1 MSDPASEA
9 TPLELFRLE
18 LEERVE
24 HLNSGLLQLE
34 ADPGSRQACDAVMRS
49 LHSVKGAAGIVVL
62 PPLVTVAHRLED
74 FFVAVINGEVVLD
87 PQAFALGF
95 RCVDLF
101 QDVSRLS
108 ADSIREWLAA
118 RSPELDDLV
127 ESLSQLL
134 PDGGGGSPAPRP
146 GGGELENPYTLTAEP
161 ASSGPAA
168 GDRVVRVE
176 AENLNRIMALSGE
189 MLVEAKWLQ
198 PFADSLSLLKDRQKD
213 LQATIEA
220 LRLQLSEAG
229 QGAPL
234 ELVEKARSKEREC
247 RDTLTERLGELELYA
262 LRTTNLSYRLY
273 REVIG
278 SNMRPFSDAM
288 VALPRMVRDLATS
301 LGKQVQLDV
310 LGKGTLVDRDILRKL
325 ESPLT
330 HILRNAVDHGVE
342 LPEERIAAG
351 KPARSTIRIEALHRG
366 GMLSITISDDGKGV
380 RFEKVRQQLV
390 ALGLVSA
397 DEADHLSEA
406 ELCEHLYQPGFSTA
420 AAVTEV
426 SGRGVGL
433 DVVSSMA
440 NEVGGTV
447 RFSSVA
453 GEGTS
458 IHFQLPLTL
467 SVVRTLL
474 VEIAGEPYAFPLA
487 RLDQIVAIEIAD
499 IQVME
504 GRECFMLDGVSI
516 GLISARQVMQFPEP
530 AQSAGPIPVVV
541 ISDHAKLYGVVVD
554 RYLGEQDLVV
564 RPLDPRLGKVANVS
578 AAALM
583 GDGQPILIV
592 DTVDLVRSI
601 DALLQ
606 RASLQGQASLQPQR
620 QGQRILIVDDSPVAL
635 DLQSRLVVSRGYQV
649 DRAVHGLEAW
659 KAVRDG
665 DYQLLVT
672 DVEMPEMD
680 GIALIQTL
688 RKEPR
693 FRHLPIIIS
702 SSRDSEQDRL
712 HGMEAGADYYLV
724 KSSFQDDTLLDAIHQ
739 LIGPA

>member
-1 MSDPASEA
+1 MSDHSSEA

-24 HLNSGLLQLE
+24 HLNQVLLQLE
-34 ADPGSRQACDAVMRS
+34 AQPNSQEASDQVMRS
-49 LHSVKGAAGIVVL
+49 LHSVKGAASIVVL
-62 PPLVTVAHRLED
+62 QSLVRVAHRLED
-74 FFVAVINGEVVLD
+74 FFVAFKNGEATLD
-87 PQAFALGF
+87 APAFALSF

-101 QDVSRLS
+101 QDVSRLP
-108 ADSIREWLAA
+108 AEEIREWLAA
-118 RSPELDDLV
+118 RTPELDALV
-127 ESLSQLL
+127 EELSQLL
-134 PDGGGGSPAPRP
+134 PGAGSIMVATQAAGPSNEAVITP
-146 GGGELENPYTLTAEP
+146 GQELTNST
-161 ASSGPAA
+161 PAA
-168 GDRVVRVE
+168 SDRVVRVE

-220 LRLQLSEAG
+220 LRLQLTEAG
-229 QGAPL
+229 QTSSL
-234 ELVEKARSKEREC
+234 ELVEKARNKEREC
-247 RDTLTERLGELELYA
+247 RETLGERLGELELYA

-278 SNMRPFSDAM
+278 SNMRPFSDVM
-288 VALPRMVRDLATS
+288 VAFPRMVRDLANS
-301 LGKQVQLDV
+301 LGKQVQLEV
-310 LGKGTLVDRDILRKL
+310 LGKATLVDRDILRKL

-330 HILRNAVDHGVE
+330 HILRNAIDHGIE
-342 LPEERIAAG
+342 RPEERIAMG
-351 KPARSTIRIEALHRG
+351 KEARGTIRIEALHRG
-366 GMLSITISDDGKGV
+366 GMLSITISDDGMGV
-380 RFEKVRQQLV
+380 RFDQVRRLLTAQ
-390 ALGLVSA
+390 GLVDA
-397 DEADHLSEA
+397 AEAEGLSET
-406 ELCEHLYQPGFSTA
+406 ELCQYLYQPGFSTSET
-420 AAVTEV
+420 VTEV
-426 SGRGVGL
+426 SGRGVGM

-440 NEVGGTV
+440 SEVGGTV
-447 RFSSVA
+447 RFSSVT
-453 GEGTS
+453 GEGSS

-487 RLDQIVAIEIAD
+487 RLDQIVAIESSD
-499 IQVME
+499 ISVME

-516 GLISARQVMQFPEP
+516 GLISARQVMKFPEAAQP
-530 AQSAGPIPVVV
+530 ATPIPVVV
-541 ISDHAKLYGVVVD
+541 ISDHAKVYGVVVD

-564 RPLDPRLGKVANVS
+564 RPLDPRLGKVANIS

-601 DALLQ
+601 DSLLQ
-606 RASLQGQASLQPQR
+606 SSGLLNTADRQVGV
-620 QGQRILIVDDSPVAL
+620 QGQRILIADDSPVAL
-635 DLQSRLVVSRGYQV
+635 DLQARLISSRGYQV
-649 DRAVHGLEAW
+649 DRVVNGLEAW
-659 KAVRDG
+659 KAIREG
-665 DYQLLVT
+665 SYQLLVT

-680 GIALIQTL
+680 GIALIQSL
-688 RKEPR
+688 RKEPA

-724 KSSFQDDTLLDAIHQ
+724 KSSFQDETLLNAIHQ

>member
-1 MSDPASEA
+1 MSVFPSEA
-9 TPLELFRLE
+9 APLELFRLE

-24 HLNSGLLQLE
+24 PLNQALLLLE
-34 ADPGSRQACDAVMRS
+34 NQPGSRDACDQVMRS

-62 PPLVTVAHRLED
+62 PSLVTVAHRLED
-74 FFVAVINGEVVLD
+74 FFVAVKHGQASLD
-87 PQAFALGF
+87 QQAFGLSF

-101 QDVSRLS
+101 QDVSRLN
-108 ADSIREWLAA
+108 ADAIREWLGA
-118 RSPELDDLV
+118 RSLELDELV
-127 ESLSQLL
+127 DALSTLL
-134 PDGGGGSPAPRP
+134 PDGSVASPAPRSVAT
-146 GGGELENPYTLTAEP
+146 ELENPFAPPLEP
-161 ASSGPAA
+161 AAA
-168 GDRVVRVE
+168 TPSASDRVVRVE

-198 PFADSLSLLKDRQKD
+198 PFADSLGLLKDRQKD
-213 LQATIEA
+213 LQATIE
-220 LRLQLSEAG
+220 LMRLQLAEAG
-229 QGAPL
+229 QTASL
-234 ELVEKARSKEREC
+234 ELVEKARLKEREC
-247 RDTLTERLGELELYA
+247 RETLTERLGELELYA

-278 SNMRPFSDAM
+278 SNMRPFSDAI
-288 VALPRMVRDLATS
+288 VAFPRMVRDLAIS
-301 LGKQVQLDV
+301 LGKQVQLEV
-310 LGKGTLVDRDILRKL
+310 VGKGTLVDRDILRKL

-330 HILRNAVDHGVE
+330 HILRNAVDHGIE
-342 LPEERIAAG
+342 LPDERLELG
-351 KPARSTIRIEALHRG
+351 KPSRGTIRIEALHRG
-366 GMLSITISDDGKGV
+366 GMLSITISDDGMGV
-380 RFEKVRQQLV
+380 CFELVRQKLV
-390 ALGLVSA
+390 AEGLLSA
-397 DEADHLSEA
+397 ADADTLSEA
-406 ELCEHLYQPGFSTA
+406 ELCEQLYQPGFSTA
-420 AAVTEV
+420 QAVTEV

-433 DVVSSMA
+433 DVVSAMA

-447 RFSSVA
+447 RFSSLR
-453 GEGTS
+453 GEGTCL
-458 IHFQLPLTL
+458 HFQLPLTL

-487 RLDQIVAIEIAD
+487 RLDQIVAIEPSD
-499 IQVME
+499 ITVME
-504 GRECFMLDGVSI
+504 GRECFSLDGVSI
-516 GLISARQVMQFPEP
+516 GLISSRQVLHFPEAP
-530 AQSAGPIPVVV
+530 QTDGPIPVVV
-541 ISDHAKLYGVVVD
+541 ISDHAKVYGVVVD

-601 DALLQ
+601 DSMLQ
-606 RASLQGQASLQPQR
+606 SSGLQSQSVRRPAK
-620 QGQRILIVDDSPVAL
+620 QGQRILIADDSPVAL
-635 DLQSRLVVSRGYQV
+635 DLQARLVSSRGYEV

-659 KAVRDG
+659 KAIRDG

-680 GIALIQTL
+680 GIGLVQAL

-693 FRHLPIIIS
+693 FKHLPIIIS

-724 KSSFQDDTLLDAIHQ
+724 KSSFQDETLLDAIHH

>member
-1 MSDPASEA
+1 MSEHSPEA

-24 HLNSGLLQLE
+24 SLNNALLQLE
-34 ADPGSRQACDAVMRS
+34 SDPTALEACDPVMRS

-62 PPLVTVAHRLED
+62 PALVKVAHRLED
-74 FFVAVINGEVVLD
+74 FFVAVKSGAAPLD
-87 PQAFALGF
+87 QRAFALSF

-101 QDVSRLS
+101 QDVSRLPAEAIGEALTARAAELDELVS
-108 ADSIREWLAA
+108 AISKLMPEENADPPQP
-118 RSPELDDLV
+118 RSPRE
-127 ESLSQLL
+127 E
-134 PDGGGGSPAPRP
+134 PDP
-146 GGGELENPYTLTAEP
+146 
-161 ASSGPAA
+161 SGAA
-168 GDRVVRVE
+168 GSEMSASAPVSQDRVVRVE

-198 PFADSLSLLKDRQKD
+198 PFADSLSLLKDRQKE

-220 LRLQLSEAG
+220 LRLQLTEAG
-229 QGAPL
+229 QSASL
-234 ELVEKARSKEREC
+234 ELVEKARSKERDC

-278 SNMRPFSDAM
+278 SNMRPFSDVM
-288 VALPRMVRDLATS
+288 VPFPRMVRDLATS
-301 LGKQVQLDV
+301 LGKQVQLEV

-330 HILRNAVDHGVE
+330 HILRNAVDHGIE
-342 LPEERIAAG
+342 LPEERLTAG
-351 KPARSTIRIEALHRG
+351 KPARGLIRIEALHRG
-366 GMLSITISDDGKGV
+366 GMLSITISDDGRGV

-390 ALGLVSA
+390 AMGLYSA
-397 DEADHLSEA
+397 DDAATLSEA

-420 AAVTEV
+420 EAVTEV

-440 NEVGGTV
+440 SEVGGTV
-447 RFSSVA
+447 RFSSLP
-453 GEGTS
+453 GESTA

-487 RLDQIVAIEIAD
+487 RLDQIVAIEVSE

-504 GRECFMLDGVSI
+504 GREYFMLDGVSI
-516 GLISARQVMQFPEP
+516 GLISARQVMQFSEA
-530 AQSAGPIPVVV
+530 AQSSGPIPVVV
-541 ISDHAKLYGVVVD
+541 ISDHAKVYGVVVD

-606 RASLQGQASLQPQR
+606 NATLQGHGSLQEKR
-620 QGQRILIVDDSPVAL
+620 QGQRVLIADDSPVAL
-635 DLQSRLVVSRGYQV
+635 DLQARLVRSRGYQV
-649 DRAVHGLEAW
+649 DRAVNGLEAW
-659 KAVRDG
+659 KAIRDG
-665 DYQLLVT
+665 DYQLVVT

-693 FRHLPIIIS
+693 FRHLPIIIC

-724 KSSFQDDTLLDAIHQ
+724 KSSFQDETLLNAIHQ

>member
-1 MSDPASEA
+1 MSDYSSEA

-24 HLNSGLLQLE
+24 QLNSGLLQLE
-34 ADPGSRQACDAVMRS
+34 ADPSSRDACDPVMRS

-62 PPLVTVAHRLED
+62 PALVKVAHRLED
-74 FFVAVINGEVVLD
+74 FFVAVKLGEATLD
-87 PQAFALGF
+87 QQAFALGF

-101 QDVSRLS
+101 QDVSRQS

-118 RSPELDDLV
+118 RSPEIDDLV
-127 ESLSQLL
+127 DSLSQLL
-134 PDGGGGSPAPRP
+134 PDASGVSPATRSS
-146 GGGELENPYTLTAEP
+146 GGEIENPYILTSDSP
-161 ASSGPAA
+161 SSGPSAA
-168 GDRVVRVE
+168 DRVVRVE

-220 LRLQLSEAG
+220 LRLQLTEAG
-229 QGAPL
+229 QTASL

-288 VALPRMVRDLATS
+288 VAFPRMVRDLATS
-301 LGKQVQLDV
+301 LGKQVHLEV

-342 LPEERIAAG
+342 LPEERIASG
-351 KPARSTIRIEALHRG
+351 KPARGSIRIEALHRG
-366 GMLSITISDDGKGV
+366 GMLSITISDDGRGV

-390 ALGLVSA
+390 ALGLFSA
-397 DEADHLSEA
+397 EDAENLSEA

-420 AAVTEV
+420 EAVTEV

-440 NEVGGTV
+440 SEVGGTV
-447 RFSSVA
+447 RFTSAA

-504 GRECFMLDGVSI
+504 GRECFVLDGVSI
-516 GLISARQVMQFPEP
+516 GLISARQVMQFPEA
-530 AQSAGPIPVVV
+530 AQSVGPIPVVV
-541 ISDHAKLYGVVVD
+541 ISDHAKVYGVVVD

-606 RASLQGQASLQPQR
+606 HATLQGQASLQPKR
-620 QGQRILIVDDSPVAL
+620 KGQRILIVDDSPVAL
-635 DLQSRLVVSRGYQV
+635 DLQSRLVSSRSYQV

-659 KAVRDG
+659 KAMRDG

>member
-1 MSDPASEA
+1 MSDHPSEA

-24 HLNSGLLQLE
+24 HLNQALLQLE
-34 ADPGSRQACDAVMRS
+34 TQPGSREACDLVMRS

-62 PPLVTVAHRLED
+62 PSLVKVAHRLED
-74 FFVAVINGEVVLD
+74 FFVAVKNGEASLD
-87 PQAFALGF
+87 QQAFAISF
-95 RCVDLF
+95 RCIDLF

-108 ADSIREWLAA
+108 ADDIREWLSA
-118 RSPELDDLV
+118 RSPELDELV
-127 ESLSQLL
+127 DSLSLIL
-134 PDGGGGSPAPRP
+134 PEGSVASPAPRSANA
-146 GGGELENPYTLTAEP
+146 ELENPFQSNHD
-161 ASSGPAA
+161 SSGFTPSAS
-168 GDRVVRVE
+168 DRVVRVE

-213 LQATIEA
+213 LQSTIEA
-220 LRLQLSEAG
+220 LRLQLAESG
-229 QGAPL
+229 QTASL
-234 ELVEKARSKEREC
+234 ELVEKARIKEREC
-247 RDTLTERLGELELYA
+247 RETLTERLGELELYA

-278 SNMRPFSDAM
+278 SNMRPFSDAII
-288 VALPRMVRDLATS
+288 AFPRMVRDLAIS
-301 LGKQVQLDV
+301 LGKQVQLEV
-310 LGKGTLVDRDILRKL
+310 VGKGTLVDRDILRKL

-330 HILRNAVDHGVE
+330 HILRNAVDHGIE
-342 LPEERIAAG
+342 LPDDRIEAG
-351 KPARSTIRIEALHRG
+351 KASRGTIRIEALHRG
-366 GMLSITISDDGKGV
+366 GMLSITISDDGMGV
-380 RFEKVRQQLV
+380 RFEEVRQK
-390 ALGLVSA
+390 LVSEGLFSAEDA
-397 DEADHLSEA
+397 DNLSET

-420 AAVTEV
+420 QAVTEV

-447 RFSSVA
+447 RFSSLP

-487 RLDQIVAIEIAD
+487 RLDQIVAIETSD
-499 IQVME
+499 ISVME
-504 GRECFMLDGVSI
+504 GRECFFLDGVSI
-516 GLISARQVMQFPEP
+516 GLISSRQVMHFPEAP
-530 AQSAGPIPVVV
+530 QTDGPIPVVV
-541 ISDHAKLYGVVVD
+541 ISDHSKVYGVVVD

-606 RASLQGQASLQPQR
+606 NSGLQSQSARKPAKE
-620 QGQRILIVDDSPVAL
+620 GQRILIADDSPVAL
-635 DLQSRLVVSRGYQV
+635 DLQARLVSSRGYAV
-649 DRAVHGLEAW
+649 DRVVNGMEAW
-659 KAVRDG
+659 KAIRNG
-665 DYQLLVT
+665 NYQLLVT
-672 DVEMPEMD
+672 DIEMPEMD
-680 GIALIQTL
+680 GIALVQTL

-693 FRHLPIIIS
+693 FKHLPIIIS
-702 SSRDSEQDRL
+702 SSRDAEQDRL

-724 KSSFQDDTLLDAIHQ
+724 KSSFQDETLLDAIHQ

>member
-1 MSDPASEA
+1 MSDHSSEA

-24 HLNSGLLQLE
+24 QLNTALLQLE
-34 ADPGSRQACDAVMRS
+34 ANPSSRDACDPVMRS

-62 PPLVTVAHRLED
+62 PALVRVAHRLED
-74 FFVAVINGEVVLD
+74 FFVAVKGGEAALD
-87 PQAFALGF
+87 QRAFALGF

-101 QDVSRLS
+101 QDVSRQP
-108 ADSIREWLAA
+108 AEGIREWLAA
-118 RSPELDDLV
+118 RAPELDELV
-127 ESLSQLL
+127 ESISQLL
-134 PDGGGGSPAPRP
+134 PDGSGPYPESRP
-146 GGGELENPYTLTAEP
+146 SGGEIENPYAPTAEP

-168 GDRVVRVE
+168 SDRVVRVE

-220 LRLQLSEAG
+220 LRLQLTEAG
-229 QGAPL
+229 QTASL
-234 ELVEKARSKEREC
+234 ELVEKVRRKERDC
-247 RDTLTERLGELELYA
+247 RDTLSERLGELELYA

-278 SNMRPFSDAM
+278 SNMRPFSDAI
-288 VALPRMVRDLATS
+288 VAFPRMVRDLATS

-310 LGKGTLVDRDILRKL
+310 HGKGTLVDRDILRKL

-342 LPEERIAAG
+342 HPEERIAAG
-351 KPARSTIRIEALHRG
+351 KPARSSIRMEALHRG
-366 GMLSITISDDGKGV
+366 GMLSITVSDDGRGV
-380 RFEKVRQQLV
+380 QFEKVRQQLV
-390 ALGLVSA
+390 ALGQFSA
-397 DEADHLSEA
+397 DDAENLSEA
-406 ELCEHLYQPGFSTA
+406 ELCDHLYQPGFSTA
-420 AAVTEV
+420 DAVTEV

-433 DVVSSMA
+433 DVVSSMVS
-440 NEVGGTV
+440 EVGGTV
-447 RFSSVA
+447 RFSSVS

-499 IQVME
+499 IQMME

-516 GLISARQVMQFPEP
+516 GLIFARQVMQFPAA

-606 RASLQGQASLQPQR
+606 HSSLQGQASLEQKR
-620 QGQRILIVDDSPVAL
+620 QGQRILIADDSPVAL
-635 DLQSRLVVSRGYQV
+635 DLLSRLVDSRGYQV
-649 DRAVHGLEAW
+649 ERAVHGLEAW
-659 KAVRDG
+659 KQLRDG
-665 DYQLLVT
+665 DYDLLVT

-693 FRHLPIIIS
+693 FRHLPVIIS

-724 KSSFQDDTLLDAIHQ
+724 KSSFRDDTLLDAIHQ

>member
-1 MSDPASEA
+1 MSDHSSEA

-24 HLNSGLLQLE
+24 QLNSDLLQLE
-34 ADPGSRQACDAVMRS
+34 ANPSSRDACDPVMRS

-62 PPLVTVAHRLED
+62 PALVRVAHRFED
-74 FFVAVINGEVVLD
+74 FFVAVKGGEAALD
-87 PQAFALGF
+87 QQAFALGF

-101 QDVSRLS
+101 QDVSRQP
-108 ADSIREWLAA
+108 AGRIREWLAGRA
-118 RSPELDDLV
+118 PELDELV
-127 ESLSQLL
+127 ESISQLL
-134 PDGGGGSPAPRP
+134 PDGSGQYLVPRP
-146 GGGELENPYTLTAEP
+146 SGGEIETAHTLSAEP
-161 ASSGPAA
+161 PSSGPTAS
-168 GDRVVRVE
+168 DRVVRVE

-220 LRLQLSEAG
+220 LRLQLTEAG
-229 QGAPL
+229 QTASL
-234 ELVEKARSKEREC
+234 ELVEKVRTKERDC
-247 RDTLTERLGELELYA
+247 RDTLSERLGELELYA

-278 SNMRPFSDAM
+278 SNMRPFSDAI
-288 VALPRMVRDLATS
+288 VAFPRMVRDLATS

-310 LGKGTLVDRDILRKL
+310 QGKGTLVDRDILHKL

-342 LPEERIAAG
+342 QPEERIAAG
-351 KPARSTIRIEALHRG
+351 KPARSSIRMEALHRG
-366 GMLSITISDDGKGV
+366 GMLSITISDDGRGV
-380 RFEKVRQQLV
+380 PFEKVRQQLV
-390 ALGLVSA
+390 ALGQFSVDDA
-397 DEADHLSEA
+397 ENLSEA
-406 ELCEHLYQPGFSTA
+406 ELCDHLYQPGFSTA
-420 AAVTEV
+420 DSVTEV

-433 DVVSSMA
+433 DVVSSMVS
-440 NEVGGTV
+440 EVGGTV

-499 IQVME
+499 IQMME
-504 GRECFMLDGVSI
+504 GREYFMLDGVSI
-516 GLISARQVMQFPEP
+516 GLIFARQVMQFPEA

-606 RASLQGQASLQPQR
+606 HSSLQGQASLQQKR
-620 QGQRILIVDDSPVAL
+620 QGQRILIADDSPVAL
-635 DLQSRLVVSRGYQV
+635 DLLSRLVSSRGYQV
-649 DRAVHGLEAW
+649 ERAVHGLEAW
-659 KAVRDG
+659 MQLRDG
-665 DYQLLVT
+665 DYDLLVT

-693 FRHLPIIIS
+693 FCHLPVIIS

-724 KSSFQDDTLLDAIHQ
+724 KSSFRDDTLLDAIHQ